1 MLLAFNLNS
10 PDFTYRFSPPAR
22 NPFAVRLLPIRLAVN
37 EPVNWLRDLMICPLY
52 LTVKLRAMTI
62 KDGGRRES
70 LEMMQRY
77 TRLVSFNDSLKF
89 YGAPLG

>member
-22 NPFAVRLLPIRLAVN
+22 NPFAVSLLPIRLAVN
-37 EPVNWLRDLMICPLY
+37 EPVYWLCDLIICLLN

-62 KDGGRRES
+62 KDLGWWES
-70 LEMMQRY
+70 LDMVAEIH
-77 TRLVSFNDSLKF
+77 SL
-89 YGAPLG
+89 G